1 MATEKSKKDGLIS
14 GLLGAVKLDWLRPL
28 IYKVGGR
35 KMVAGGSALAIID
48 RITQSAGEALT
59 WAHATTCLAVAIVA
73 AAVVLATAWEDKGEK
88 VAKVEALGKAK

>member
-1 MATEKSKKDGLIS
+1 MANEKSKKDSLIS

-48 RITQSAGEALT
+48 RIVQAAGPTLT
-59 WAHATTCLAVAIVA
+59 WAHATACLAVAIVA
-73 AAVVLATAWEDKGEK
+73 GAVVLATAWEDKSEK
-88 VAKVEALGKAK
+88 AAKIEALGKPK

>member
-1 MATEKSKKDGLIS
+1 MPEEKKENGLVS
-14 GLLGAVKLDWLRPL
+14 NLLSAVKLDWLRPL

-35 KMVAGGSALAIID
+35 KIVVTGGALAIID

-73 AAVVLATAWEDKGEK
+73 AATVLATAWEDKSEK
-88 VAKVEALGKAK
+88 AAKLAATAEVK

>member
-1 MATEKSKKDGLIS
+1 MPEEKKQNGLIS
-14 GLLGAVKLDWLRPL
+14 SLLGAVKLDWLRPL

-35 KMVAGGSALAIID
+35 KMVVGGGALAIID

-73 AAVVLATAWEDKGEK
+73 AAVALATAWEDKGEK
-88 VAKVEALGKAK
+88 AAKLFAAAKVK